1 MPTRT
6 ARHSRTQEP
15 QAPATDFATR
25 LKSARLRAGLTQ
37 SELAGERYSKT
48 YISALEHSATRASM
62 AALEYLGERLGV
74 APATLLGGDPGGW
87 TRLAADVHLAAGE
100 WQLAVDGYQGL
111 LPATSDAGVR
121 AELLLGLSEA
131 LCRLD
136 KGSEAV
142 AAAGEAVE
150 LFRRQGRRPET
161 ALAMYW
167 LSSGHY
173 LSDSLREARSLLE
186 QVRAEIQ
193 AGTELEPDLPARCLI
208 AMAALEYREG
218 QGERALALLQEAR
231 GLTNGLDDRRRA
243 TYLFALA
250 ASFRELGDYEAALN
264 LGRQS
269 IGLYRAA
276 RAEHEAASMS
286 NELALTYLRIG
297 NVTEASRF
305 AAEAHA
311 AFETLHEDRMLAHV
325 IETEAQI
332 ALASGDLEAAKA
344 RASEAIECAERIG
357 NQKALISAHLTRA
370 RARAA
375 GADAALA
382 KADFERALEVAES
395 MNASGRRREILSAW
409 AAMEASLGHHES
421 AYLLA
426 DQALQHP

>member
-1 MPTRT
+1 
-6 ARHSRTQEP
+6 
-15 QAPATDFATR
+15 
-25 LKSARLRAGLTQ
+25 
-37 SELAGERYSKT
+37 
-48 YISALEHSATRASM
+48 M
-62 AALEYLGERLGV
+62 AALEYLGERLAL
-74 APATLLGGDPGGW
+74 APAALLGGDPGGW

-100 WQLAVDGYQGL
+100 WQLAVDGYRDL
-111 LPATSDAGVR
+111 LPATSDRGLR

-136 KGSEAV
+136 AGSEAV
-142 AAAGEAVE
+142 IAAGEAVE
-150 LFRRQGRRPET
+150 LFRRQGRRSEA

-173 LSDSLREARSLLE
+173 LSDSLREARSLLD

-193 AGTELEPDLPARCLI
+193 AGVEVEPDLPARCLI
-208 AMAALEYREG
+208 ALAAVEYREG
-218 QGERALALLQEAR
+218 QGERALALLQQAR

-250 ASFRELGDYEAALN
+250 ASFRELGDFEAALN

-286 NELALTYLRIG
+286 NELALMYLKIG
-297 NVTEASRF
+297 NLAEASRF

-311 AFETLHEDRMLAHV
+311 AFETLHDDRMLAHV

-332 ALASGDLEAAKA
+332 SLAAGDIEAAEA
-344 RASEAIECAERIG
+344 RASEAIERAERLG

-370 RARAA
+370 RARAVGTD
-375 GADAALA
+375 GAQA

-395 MNASGRRREILSAW
+395 MHAPGRRREILSAW

-426 DQALQHP
+426 NQALQQP

>member
-1 MPTRT
+1 
-6 ARHSRTQEP
+6 
-15 QAPATDFATR
+15 
-25 LKSARLRAGLTQ
+25 
-37 SELAGERYSKT
+37 
-48 YISALEHSATRASM
+48 
-62 AALEYLGERLGV
+62 
-74 APATLLGGDPGGW
+74 
-87 TRLAADVHLAAGE
+87 
-100 WQLAVDGYQGL
+100 
-111 LPATSDAGVR
+111 
-121 AELLLGLSEA
+121 
-131 LCRLD
+131 
-136 KGSEAV
+136 
-142 AAAGEAVE
+142 
-150 LFRRQGRRPET
+150 
-161 ALAMYW
+161 MYW

-332 ALASGDLEAAKA
+332 ALAAGDLEAAKA

-426 DQALQHP
+426 DQALQQP